1 MPCSLSETLS
11 YSWYASSGFS
21 QTHFCSL
28 LILIGSKMRSQ
39 SFFLYHHLPQ
49 TPLHPA
55 QRIQILRPPSYTSP
69 SRPKMPP
76 SFTTSSVK
84 ASSNPLC
91 RNDYV
96 SALLGS
102 EFVSNDMSRTE
113 FLIVVQIQWI
123 GRWATLVRDWLAV
136 TCSPITSNALAPVFL
151 RILSSQKSIRKARNG
166 GS

>member
-1 MPCSLSETLS
+1 MQSEERKKIRLAYPFLVCKLNIILYRIKYYMLCLAHFQRPSLSLGTQVQAFPKL
-11 YSWYASSGFS
+11 
-21 QTHFCSL
+21 TSL

-39 SFFLYHHLPQ
+39 SSFLYHHLPQ

-96 SALLGS
+96 SALLGG

-113 FLIVVQIQWI
+113 FLIVVQIHMD
-123 GRWATLVRDWLAV
+123 R
-136 TCSPITSNALAPVFL
+136 
-151 RILSSQKSIRKARNG
+151 
-166 GS
+166 